1 MVEFMT
7 LKGPCQLKVG
17 TCHLPLQQCSHWAL
31 WPLTFNTSQKEFSVE
46 IKDEML
52 CELEKLTEQ
61 AGRQF
66 IVPVSYKQSVQIVT
80 VSRDFMSPNSY
91 IISYLDNTKIV
102 INDTCFGQLRRKMK
116 LKVKMKL
123 LWLRHLRLLILGGIM
138 DVISDK
144 AMYC

>member
-1 MVEFMT
+1 
-7 LKGPCQLKVG
+7 
-17 TCHLPLQQCSHWAL
+17 
-31 WPLTFNTSQKEFSVE
+31 
-46 IKDEML
+46 
-52 CELEKLTEQ
+52 
-61 AGRQF
+61 
-66 IVPVSYKQSVQIVT
+66 
-80 VSRDFMSPNSY
+80 MSPNSY